1 MANSFDY
8 TGITTK
14 RYAVVQMDPVESN
27 SNGGIVVAIKPAWPA
42 NTSDMIDPDTNEI
55 MSVFELS
62 NEFGTD
68 HTFKLIPCGDDV
80 EVNWIYT
87 DKTNIFIDS
96 NSSSN

>member
-14 RYAVVQMDPVESN
+14 RYAVVQMDPVSSN
-27 SNGGIVVAIKPAWPA
+27 SNGGVVVAIKESWPA
-42 NTSDMIDPDTNEI
+42 NTSDMIDPDTNET
-55 MSVFELS
+55 MTVFNLS

-87 DKTNIFIDS
+87 DKTNIFADS
-96 NSSSN
+96 NVSNN